1 MKKNILIGLIIFIL
15 DRISKQIVISTMK
28 IEKSIVIIKNFF
40 SITLAKNTG
49 VAFSLLDGKIDI
61 IIILSIPILLFLIN
75 MIKKNNRKEEIICY
89 YLILGGALGN
99 LFDRI
104 IFGYVIDFLDF
115 NIFGYHYP
123 TFNIADSSIVIG
135 VILLLIISIKKEG
148 EDNEFNS
155 RKRKNKN
162 W

>member
-89 YLILGGALGN
+89 SLILGGAIGN

-104 IFGYVIDFLDF
+104 IYGYVVDYLDF
-115 NIFGYHYP
+115 YIFGYSFP
-123 TFNIADSSIVIG
+123 IFNLADICIVCS
-135 VILLLIISIKKEG
+135 VIIIVLDALRG
-148 EDNEFNS
+148 DFNAV
-155 RKRKNKN
+155 KGK
-162 W
+162 WWWF